1 LIIHPGVQCRILQEV
16 TLAAGVT
23 SRDGSIQS
31 DALLVSLWVSS
42 VTSGTLSVKVYT
54 LTDDGREVELIS
66 FPTVSAPTTS
76 LLLKKSGVSLQRFR
90 VEATYTGICEY
101 EIYVRAIESAGDSSV
116 RLLGAAQLETSAIS
130 VTTTPAVLLPA
141 SLEDRNG
148 ISVLNYS
155 GAGTLFLS
163 EDISKLPAQAWPV
176 PPGGGWSLDVTAGVT
191 IYAVSSSG
199 SLDIRV
205 AQSGS

>member
-1 LIIHPGVQCRILQEV
+1 MIIHPGVQCRILQEV

-42 VTSGTLSVKVYT
+42 ISSGTLSVKVYT

-66 FPTVSAPTTS
+66 FPTVSSPTTS

-90 VEATYTGICEY
+90 VEATYTGVCEY
-101 EIYVRAIESAGDSSV
+101 EVYVRAIESSGESSV
-116 RLLGAAQLETSAIS
+116 RLLGSAQLETEAAT
-130 VTTTPAVLLPA
+130 VTTAAGVLIPAA
-141 SLEDRNG
+141 LEDRNG
-148 ISVLNYS
+148 ISILNYT

-163 EDISKLPAQAWPV
+163 EDITKLPARAWPV
-176 PPGGGWSLDVTAGVT
+176 PPGGGWSLDIASGVT

-199 SLDIRV
+199 SLNVRIV
-205 AQSGS
+205 QSGG